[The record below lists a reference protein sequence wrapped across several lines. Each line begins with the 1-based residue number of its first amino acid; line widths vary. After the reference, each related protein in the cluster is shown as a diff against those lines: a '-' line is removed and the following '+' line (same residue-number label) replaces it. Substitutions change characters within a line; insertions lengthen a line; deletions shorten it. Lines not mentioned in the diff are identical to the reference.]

1 MLRIFLFLEYIEGIF
16 LFLKCLKAII
26 CRIILI
32 ACIFVCK
39 KRNESVKLGLC
50 VGFILPQYLVVVT
63 GWIEVKM
70 EISYCVC
77 FVASVR
83 EPCIEADLV
92 KVLVPHLNSNNE
104 EMLLNT
110 GRAIG
115 RICFDNC
122 ELFWQWWLSQQGSLM
137 TNSVFVKQSLLNLKS
152 YGPPN

>member
-1 MLRIFLFLEYIEGIF
+1 M
-16 LFLKCLKAII
+16 
-26 CRIILI
+26 
-32 ACIFVCK
+32 FVK
-39 KRNESVKLGLC
+39 KSVSVKLGLC
-50 VGFILPQYLVVVT
+50 VGFTLSEYLGVVA
-63 GWIEVKM
+63 GWTEVKM
-70 EISYCVC
+70 EISSCVC

-122 ELFWQWWLSQQGSLM
+122 ELF
-137 TNSVFVKQSLLNLKS
+137 
-152 YGPPN
+152 